1 MNLQIPEIFKNY
13 TNMRSKMPGQNGTIK
28 IDLQANEDSKTYV
41 RSLLSKAPFLIQK
54 AMYPDTDYPHF
65 AHVYMMSSS
74 GGILQGDEQEIHIM
88 MGKNS
93 AARITTQSATKI
105 YKMENG
111 YASQYINISSKEG
124 SYLEFV
130 PHQIIPF
137 KSSRFYQEVNLEIE
151 NNSVLIY
158 SEIISAGR
166 IASGEKFDFDLC
178 FLRTSAHRNGK
189 MLFTDVI
196 NLNHKDK
203 TNLESLFGGKD
214 VFSTIYIIGSS
225 IQIERIAEEISLA
238 TKNTSLLASCS
249 SLPYNSGIIVR
260 MLADSVSQAVSLTE
274 SITSVLR
281 SFTKKNKPESMNHRL
296 SENII
301 PLTSS
306 SFENL

>member
-1 MNLQIPEIFKNY
+1 MNPQIPDIFKNY
-13 TNMRSKMPGQNGTIK
+13 ANKKSKMPGKNGTIK

-54 AMYPDTDYPHF
+54 AMYPDTAYPHF

-74 GGILQGDEQEIHIM
+74 GGILQGDEQEIHVI

-111 YASQYINISSKEG
+111 YASQYINIRSQEG

-137 KSSRFYQEVNLEIE
+137 KSSRFYQEVNLEVM

-189 MLFTDVI
+189 ILFSDVMK
-196 NLNHKDK
+196 LSHKDK
-203 TNLESLFGGKD
+203 TSLESLFGGKY
-214 VFSTIYIIGSS
+214 VFSTIYIIGST
-225 IQIERIAEEISLA
+225 IEIERIVDELNLA
-238 TKNTSLLASCS
+238 TENTSLLAGCS
-249 SLPYNSGIIVR
+249 SLPHDSGVIVR
-260 MLADSVSQAVSLTE
+260 ILADSVSEIVSLIDSLTNVLRPFKKNYKTE
-274 SITSVLR
+274 STIR
-281 SFTKKNKPESMNHRL
+281 SL
-296 SENII
+296 SKD
-301 PLTSS
+301 T
-306 SFENL
+306 